1 MEKQARGA
9 SCRKAEPRYG
19 VSSGN
24 CAFTATISQMRRISN
39 SHKVFTPNKELCM
52 RVIINSSE
60 VYHSGT
66 IAWIWHNG
74 STVPEVVNIFWGF
87 VTFVF
92 FTGKSW
98 NSKNYVCAMNLK
110 RTRNYLISA
119 MWKTKYELSS
129 SAKLFCVYFEHWCV
143 FVIITFFAIRYALLK
158 QNDL

>member
-1 MEKQARGA
+1 MCTPTVKWISSKQTFLFETICRSLLVAWKADSHLANPVNSQNQFCIFLFSSSSHGKQARGA

-19 VSSGN
+19 VSSEN

-74 STVPEVVNIFWGF
+74 STVPEVNIFWGF

-92 FTGKSW
+92 FH
-98 NSKNYVCAMNLK
+98 
-110 RTRNYLISA
+110 RQ
-119 MWKTKYELSS
+119 ELE
-129 SAKLFCVYFEHWCV
+129 F
-143 FVIITFFAIRYALLK
+143 
-158 QNDL
+158 

>member
-1 MEKQARGA
+1 MQIIAGGMKGRFSFSQPCEFSKPILHFLIQFIQPWKNKPEEPHVEKLN
-9 SCRKAEPRYG
+9 PVM
-19 VSSGN
+19 VSAAGIMRLRRRWH
-24 CAFTATISQMRRISN
+24 ISQMRRISN

-66 IAWIWHNG
+66 IAQIWHNG
-74 STVPEVVNIFWGF
+74 STVPEVNIFWGF

-110 RTRNYLISA
+110 ERT
-119 MWKTKYELSS
+119 
-129 SAKLFCVYFEHWCV
+129 
-143 FVIITFFAIRYALLK
+143 
-158 QNDL
+158 

>member
-1 MEKQARGA
+1 
-9 SCRKAEPRYG
+9 
-19 VSSGN
+19 
-24 CAFTATISQMRRISN
+24 MRRISN

-60 VYHSGT
+60 VYHSGA

-74 STVPEVVNIFWGF
+74 STVPEVNIFWGF

-110 RTRNYLISA
+110 
-119 MWKTKYELSS
+119 
-129 SAKLFCVYFEHWCV
+129 EH
-143 FVIITFFAIRYALLK
+143 VII
-158 QNDL
+158 